1 MDSHSHQPKLVATGI
16 APLGIVSVGVVPMGI
31 VAIGVVPMGV
41 VSLGVVSMG
50 VITAGFTTMGLIWG
64 GMVGMGPIQLGGQ
77 SQRAEAPLM
86 FSTRQEAET
95 RARQMGCEGAHPHG
109 PGGEQWMPCS
119 TMEQFLEVHSGGHHH
134 H

>member
-1 MDSHSHQPKLVATGI
+1 MDCSSHQPKLVATGI

-64 GMVGMGPIQLGGQ
+64 GMVGMGPIQLGG
-77 SQRAEAPLM
+77 SSHRAEAPVM
-86 FSTRQEAET
+86 FSTQQRLKRVRE
-95 RARQMGCEGAHPHG
+95 MGCEGAHPHG
-109 PGGEQWMPCS
+109 PGGKQWML
-119 TMEQFLEVHSGGHHH
+119 QHHGAVFAGHSGGHHH

>member
-1 MDSHSHQPKLVATGI
+1 MECGSHQPKLVATGI

-31 VAIGVVPMGV
+31 IAIGVVPMGV

-64 GMVGMGPIQLGGQ
+64 GMVGMGPIQVGG
-77 SQRAEAPLM
+77 SSHLAEAPVM
-86 FSTRQEAET
+86 FSTKQEAEA
-95 RARQMGCEGAHPHG
+95 RAEQIGCQGAHPHG
-109 PGGEQWMPCS
+109 EGGKQWMPCS
-119 TMEQFLEVHSGGHHH
+119 TMKQFLEVHKGGHHH